1 MAHTNFLFTSES
13 VSEGHPDKV
22 CDQISDAVLDAF
34 LENDIELGIADDS
47 AVNTRL
53 GCETLTTTN
62 KIVIAGEGRG
72 QSPFFHKHGD
82 KAVVNRELIA
92 QIARDV
98 VKDIG
103 YDQDGFSFYGADVE
117 VLLHG
122 QSPDIAMGVDAKKKK
137 SGEEEGAG
145 DQGMM
150 FGFACTESEVY
161 EKNSF
166 MPAPIYFAHKIL
178 KVLADKRRGG
188 QLADLQP
195 DAKSQVTVKYV
206 NGQPVG
212 CTKVVVSTQH
222 KAQSRNNK
230 KYTPG
235 LIKEMISDAV
245 ESALPKGWMPKRPS
259 DFLVNP
265 TGNFVIGGPDG
276 DCGLTGRKIIVDTYG
291 GYAPHGGGA
300 FSGKDPTKVDRSAA
314 YAARYLAKNVV
325 AAGVAERCTI
335 QIAYAIGVA
344 DPMSVLVDTHGTG
357 KVPESKLEKILPE
370 LFPLA
375 ADQHPPRTQAQPADL
390 PAHRRLRPF
399 RPRAGQRRRFLLGAH
414 RPRRCDPAG
423 GEVRRNSAVEFR
435 LSCPAKAGIQYSRLC
450 LIERLVFTGS
460 PACAGDDT
468 MNRAATTEGSSAARL
483 LRPAQRSSLAAAA
496 GRAVRYI
503 AADARARSRAAGTG
517 RSARVVRR
525 IARRHPSR
533 DRLRRR
539 RTSHCAGQSKSAQ
552 RLYRQ
557 RRFRQRDRQGAR
569 RHRCRSACQYPAAFR
584 RRQRVDRMAAA

>member
-1 MAHTNFLFTSES
+1 MRRANYLFTSQT

-34 LENDIELGIADDS
+34 IENDLKLGIADQS

-53 GCETLTTTN
+53 GCETLCTTN

-72 QSPFFHKHGD
+72 QAPLFHKHGA
-82 KAVVNRELIA
+82 KAVVNREMITE
-92 QIARDV
+92 IARGV

-103 YDQDGFSFYGADVE
+103 YDQDGFSYYGADVE

-137 SGEEEGAG
+137 DGEQEGAG

-161 EKNSF
+161 EKGSF

-178 KVLADKRRGG
+178 KMLSEKRRSGA
-188 QLADLQP
+188 LFDLQP
-195 DAKSQVTVKYV
+195 DAKSQVTIRYIDGK
-206 NGQPVG
+206 PVG

-222 KAQSRNNK
+222 NAQNRNGK
-230 KYTPG
+230 KYSPG
-235 LIKEMISDAV
+235 MIRDMIEDTVA
-245 ESALPKGWMPKRPS
+245 SALPSGWMPKRPS

-325 AAGVAERCTI
+325 AVGLAERCTI

-344 DPMSVLVDTHGTG
+344 DPMSLYVDTHGTG
-357 KVPESKLEKILPE
+357 NIEEAKLQKLLPE
-370 LFPLA
+370 LFPLRPTNIRRALKLSRPIYRRTA
-375 ADQHPPRTQAQPADL
+375 AYGH
-390 PAHRRLRPF
+390 F
-399 RPRAGQRRRFLLGAH
+399 
-414 RPRRCDPAG
+414 
-423 GEVRRNSAVEFR
+423 
-435 LSCPAKAGIQYSRLC
+435 
-450 LIERLVFTGS
+450 
-460 PACAGDDT
+460 
-468 MNRAATTEGSSAARL
+468 
-483 LRPAQRSSLAAAA
+483 
-496 GRAVRYI
+496 GRAPEKDGGFSWERTDL
-503 AADARARSRAAGTG
+503 ADSLKRA
-517 RSARVVRR
+517 
-525 IARRHPSR
+525 
-533 DRLRRR
+533 LR
-539 RTSHCAGQSKSAQ
+539 
-552 RLYRQ
+552 
-557 RRFRQRDRQGAR
+557 
-569 RHRCRSACQYPAAFR
+569 
-584 RRQRVDRMAAA
+584 

>member
-1 MAHTNFLFTSES
+1 MRRRSRATGGVAAVAHTNFLFTSES

-34 LENDIELGIADDS
+34 LENDIKLGIADDS
-47 AVNTRL
+47 QVNTRL
-53 GCETLTTTN
+53 GCETLSTTN

-72 QSPFFHKHGD
+72 QAPLFRKHGD
-82 KAVVNRELIA
+82 KVVVDRELITK
-92 QIARDV
+92 IARDV
-98 VKDIG
+98 VRDIG
-103 YDQDGFSFYGADVE
+103 YDQDGFSYYGADVE

-122 QSPDIAMGVDAKKKK
+122 QSPDIAMGVNAKKKK
-137 SGEEEGAG
+137 GGEEEGAG

-161 EKNSF
+161 EKNSY

-178 KVLADKRRGG
+178 KVLSEKRRGG
-188 QLADLQP
+188 QLFDLQP
-195 DAKSQVTVKYV
+195 DAKSQVTVRYL
-206 NGQPVG
+206 NGKPVG

-222 KAQSRNNK
+222 NAQSRNGK

-245 ESALPKGWMPKRPS
+245 ESALPKGWMPQRPS

-335 QIAYAIGVA
+335 QVAYAIGVA

-357 KVPESKLEKILPE
+357 KVEEKRLEKVLPE
-370 LFPLA
+370 LFRLTPTNIRRTLKLNRPIYRRTA
-375 ADQHPPRTQAQPADL
+375 AYGH
-390 PAHRRLRPF
+390 F
-399 RPRAGQRRRFLLGAH
+399 GRA
-414 RPRRCDPAG
+414 PEKDG
-423 GEVRRNSAVEFR
+423 GFSWE
-435 LSCPAKAGIQYSRLC
+435 K
-450 LIERLVFTGS
+450 T
-460 PACAGDDT
+460 D
-468 MNRAATTEGSSAARL
+468 
-483 LRPAQRSSLAAAA
+483 LAAA
-496 GRAVRYI
+496 I
-503 AADARARSRAAGTG
+503 
-517 RSARVVRR
+517 RSAV
-525 IARRHPSR
+525 
-533 DRLRRR
+533 
-539 RTSHCAGQSKSAQ
+539 K
-552 RLYRQ
+552 
-557 RRFRQRDRQGAR
+557 
-569 RHRCRSACQYPAAFR
+569 
-584 RRQRVDRMAAA
+584 

>member
-1 MAHTNFLFTSES
+1 MSRKSYLFTSES

-22 CDQISDAVLDAF
+22 CDQISDAILDAF
-34 LENDIELGIADDS
+34 IENDMKLGIADQS
-47 AVNTRL
+47 LVNTRL
-53 GCETLTTTN
+53 GCETLATTN

-72 QSPFFHKHGD
+72 QAPLFTKHGD
-82 KAVVNRELIA
+82 KAVVNREMIA

-137 SGEEEGAG
+137 DGEQEGAG

-166 MPAPIYFAHKIL
+166 MPAPIFFAHKIL
-178 KVLADKRRGG
+178 KVLSDKRRSG
-188 QLADLQP
+188 QLFDLQP
-195 DAKSQVTVKYV
+195 DAKSQVTVQYV
-206 NGQPVG
+206 DGKAVG

-222 KAQSRNNK
+222 NEKSRNGK

-235 LIKEMISDAV
+235 MVKELIGAAV
-245 ESALPKGWMPKRPS
+245 ESALPKGWMPKKAS

-325 AAGVAERCTI
+325 AAGLADKCTI
-335 QIAYAIGVA
+335 QVAYAIGVA
-344 DPMSVLVDTHGTG
+344 DPMSLLVDTHGTG
-357 KVPESKLEKILPE
+357 KVDERKLEKIIPE
-370 LFPLA
+370 I
-375 ADQHPPRTQAQPADL
+375 
-390 PAHRRLRPF
+390 
-399 RPRAGQRRRFLLGAH
+399 
-414 RPRRCDPAG
+414 
-423 GEVRRNSAVEFR
+423 FR
-435 LSCPAKAGIQYSRLC
+435 LTPTNIRRSLKL
-450 LIERLVFTGS
+450 
-460 PACAGDDT
+460 
-468 MNRAATTEGSSAARL
+468 NRPIYRRTAAYGHF
-483 LRPAQRSSLAAAA
+483 
-496 GRAVRYI
+496 GRAPDKDGGFSWEKTDL
-503 AADARARSRAAGTG
+503 APA
-517 RSARVVRR
+517 
-525 IARRHPSR
+525 
-533 DRLRRR
+533 LRKAL
-539 RTSHCAGQSKSAQ
+539 S
-552 RLYRQ
+552 
-557 RRFRQRDRQGAR
+557 
-569 RHRCRSACQYPAAFR
+569 
-584 RRQRVDRMAAA
+584 

>member
-34 LENDIELGIADDS
+34 LENDIKLGIADDS
-47 AVNTRL
+47 LVNTRL
-53 GCETLTTTN
+53 GCETLATTN

-72 QSPFFHKHGD
+72 QAPLFRKHGD
-82 KAVVNRELIA
+82 KAVVDRELITR
-92 QIARDV
+92 IARDV
-98 VKDIG
+98 VRDIG
-103 YDQDGFSFYGADVE
+103 YDQDGFSYYGADIE

-122 QSPDIAMGVDAKKKK
+122 QSPDIAMGVNAKKKK
-137 SGEEEGAG
+137 GGEEEGAG

-178 KVLADKRRGG
+178 KVLSEKRRSG
-188 QLADLQP
+188 QLYDLQP

-206 NGQPVG
+206 DGKPVG

-222 KAQSRNNK
+222 NAQSRNGK

-245 ESALPKGWMPKRPS
+245 ESALPKGWMPQRPS

-276 DCGLTGRKIIVDTYG
+276 DCGLTGRKIFVDTYG

-335 QIAYAIGVA
+335 QVAYAIGVA

-357 KVPESKLEKILPE
+357 KVEEKRLEKVLPE
-370 LFPLA
+370 LFRLTPTNIRRTLKLNRPIYKRTAAYGHFGRAPEKDGGFSWEKTDLA
-375 ADQHPPRTQAQPADL
+375 TAIR
-390 PAHRRLRPF
+390 
-399 RPRAGQRRRFLLGAH
+399 
-414 RPRRCDPAG
+414 
-423 GEVRRNSAVEFR
+423 SAVR
-435 LSCPAKAGIQYSRLC
+435 
-450 LIERLVFTGS
+450 
-460 PACAGDDT
+460 
-468 MNRAATTEGSSAARL
+468 
-483 LRPAQRSSLAAAA
+483 
-496 GRAVRYI
+496 
-503 AADARARSRAAGTG
+503 
-517 RSARVVRR
+517 
-525 IARRHPSR
+525 
-533 DRLRRR
+533 
-539 RTSHCAGQSKSAQ
+539 
-552 RLYRQ
+552 
-557 RRFRQRDRQGAR
+557 
-569 RHRCRSACQYPAAFR
+569 
-584 RRQRVDRMAAA
+584 

>member
-34 LENDIELGIADDS
+34 LENDIKLGIADDS
-47 AVNTRL
+47 LVNTRL
-53 GCETLTTTN
+53 GCETLATTN

-72 QSPFFHKHGD
+72 QAPLFRKHGN
-82 KAVVNRELIA
+82 KAVVDRELITR
-92 QIARDV
+92 IARDV
-98 VKDIG
+98 VRDIG
-103 YDQDGFSFYGADVE
+103 YDQDGFSYYGADIE

-122 QSPDIAMGVDAKKKK
+122 QSPDIAMGVNAKKKK
-137 SGEEEGAG
+137 GGEEEGAG

-178 KVLADKRRGG
+178 KVLSEKRRSG
-188 QLADLQP
+188 QLYDLQP

-206 NGQPVG
+206 DGKPVG

-222 KAQSRNNK
+222 NAQSRNGK

-245 ESALPKGWMPKRPS
+245 ESALPKGWMPQRPS

-335 QIAYAIGVA
+335 QVAYAIGVA

-357 KVPESKLEKILPE
+357 KVEEKRLEKVLPE
-370 LFPLA
+370 LFRLTPTNIRRTLKLNRPIYKRTAAYGHFGRAPEKDGGFSWEKTDLA
-375 ADQHPPRTQAQPADL
+375 TAIR
-390 PAHRRLRPF
+390 
-399 RPRAGQRRRFLLGAH
+399 
-414 RPRRCDPAG
+414 
-423 GEVRRNSAVEFR
+423 SAVR
-435 LSCPAKAGIQYSRLC
+435 
-450 LIERLVFTGS
+450 
-460 PACAGDDT
+460 
-468 MNRAATTEGSSAARL
+468 
-483 LRPAQRSSLAAAA
+483 
-496 GRAVRYI
+496 
-503 AADARARSRAAGTG
+503 
-517 RSARVVRR
+517 
-525 IARRHPSR
+525 
-533 DRLRRR
+533 
-539 RTSHCAGQSKSAQ
+539 
-552 RLYRQ
+552 
-557 RRFRQRDRQGAR
+557 
-569 RHRCRSACQYPAAFR
+569 
-584 RRQRVDRMAAA
+584 

>member
-1 MAHTNFLFTSES
+1 MRRADYLFTSES

-34 LENDIELGIADDS
+34 IENDIKLGIADES

-53 GCETLTTTN
+53 GCETLCTTN

-72 QSPFFHKHGD
+72 QAPLFHKHGS
-82 KAVVNRELIA
+82 KAVVNRELITE
-92 QIARDV
+92 IARGV

-103 YDQDGFSFYGADVE
+103 YDQDGFSYYGVDVE

-137 SGEEEGAG
+137 NGEQEGAG

-161 EKNSF
+161 EKGSF

-178 KVLADKRRGG
+178 KVLSEKRRSGA
-188 QLADLQP
+188 LFDLQP
-195 DAKSQVTVKYV
+195 DAKSQVTIRYV
-206 NGQPVG
+206 DGKPVG

-222 KAQSRNNK
+222 NAQSRNGK
-230 KYTPG
+230 KYSPG
-235 LIKEMISDAV
+235 MIRDMIEDTVA
-245 ESALPKGWMPKRPS
+245 SALPSGWMPKRAS

-325 AAGVAERCTI
+325 AAGLAERCTI

-344 DPMSVLVDTHGTG
+344 DPMSLYVDTHGTG
-357 KVPESKLEKILPE
+357 KVQETKLQKLLLEV
-370 LFPLA
+370 FPLRPTNIRRSLKLSRPIYRRTA
-375 ADQHPPRTQAQPADL
+375 AYGHFGRAPEKDGGFSWERTDLAD
-390 PAHRRLRPF
+390 
-399 RPRAGQRRRFLLGAH
+399 
-414 RPRRCDPAG
+414 
-423 GEVRRNSAVEFR
+423 
-435 LSCPAKAGIQYSRLC
+435 
-450 LIERLVFTGS
+450 
-460 PACAGDDT
+460 
-468 MNRAATTEGSSAARL
+468 
-483 LRPAQRSSLAAAA
+483 SLK
-496 GRAVRYI
+496 RAVR
-503 AADARARSRAAGTG
+503 
-517 RSARVVRR
+517 
-525 IARRHPSR
+525 
-533 DRLRRR
+533 
-539 RTSHCAGQSKSAQ
+539 
-552 RLYRQ
+552 
-557 RRFRQRDRQGAR
+557 
-569 RHRCRSACQYPAAFR
+569 
-584 RRQRVDRMAAA
+584 

>member
-1 MAHTNFLFTSES
+1 VAHTNFQFTSES

-34 LENDIELGIADDS
+34 LENDIKLGIADDS
-47 AVNTRL
+47 SVNTRL
-53 GCETLTTTN
+53 GCETLSTTN

-72 QSPFFHKHGD
+72 QAPFFHKHGD
-82 KAVVNRELIA
+82 KAVVDRELIA
-92 QIARDV
+92 RIARDV

-103 YDQDGFSFYGADVE
+103 YDQDGFSYYGADIE

-137 SGEEEGAG
+137 TGHEEGAG

-178 KVLADKRRGG
+178 KVLSDKRRAG

-195 DAKSQVTVKYV
+195 DAKSQVTVRYV
-206 NGQPVG
+206 NGKPVG

-222 KAQSRNNK
+222 KSHSRNNK

-235 LIKEMISDAV
+235 LIKDMIADSV
-245 ESALPKGWMPKRPS
+245 ESALPEGWMPKRPS

-325 AAGVAERCTI
+325 AAGLAERCTI

-357 KVPESKLEKILPE
+357 KVQESILEKVLPE
-370 LFPLA
+370 LFPLRPTNIRRTLKLSRPIYRRTA
-375 ADQHPPRTQAQPADL
+375 AYGH
-390 PAHRRLRPF
+390 F
-399 RPRAGQRRRFLLGAH
+399 
-414 RPRRCDPAG
+414 
-423 GEVRRNSAVEFR
+423 
-435 LSCPAKAGIQYSRLC
+435 
-450 LIERLVFTGS
+450 
-460 PACAGDDT
+460 
-468 MNRAATTEGSSAARL
+468 
-483 LRPAQRSSLAAAA
+483 
-496 GRAVRYI
+496 GRAPDKDGGFSWERTDL
-503 AADARARSRAAGTG
+503 ADAIKRA
-517 RSARVVRR
+517 V
-525 IARRHPSR
+525 
-533 DRLRRR
+533 
-539 RTSHCAGQSKSAQ
+539 K
-552 RLYRQ
+552 
-557 RRFRQRDRQGAR
+557 
-569 RHRCRSACQYPAAFR
+569 
-584 RRQRVDRMAAA
+584 